1 MKWKLA
7 KIRKWLI
14 YVVLL
19 FSFIIATSNYY
30 INTFS
35 KNHISYDIASLPK
48 VKYGLLLGT
57 SKYFKKGEYNNF
69 YAYRVDAAYELLK
82 SGKIDKIIISG
93 THEDVTYSEPLTIK
107 SDLIKKGIAD
117 SLIILDFFGD
127 RTMLSISNFKAN
139 YKGDSL
145 LIISQKFHNQRAV
158 YIARNHGLNAWGYN
172 ANDVEFST
180 SYKVLFREL
189 FAKTKAVFE

>member
-30 INTFS
+30 INNFS
-35 KNHISYDIASLPK
+35 KNYISYDIASLPK

-127 RTMLSISNFKAN
+127 RTLLSISNFKSN

-158 YIARNHGLNAWGYN
+158 YIARNHRLNAWGYN